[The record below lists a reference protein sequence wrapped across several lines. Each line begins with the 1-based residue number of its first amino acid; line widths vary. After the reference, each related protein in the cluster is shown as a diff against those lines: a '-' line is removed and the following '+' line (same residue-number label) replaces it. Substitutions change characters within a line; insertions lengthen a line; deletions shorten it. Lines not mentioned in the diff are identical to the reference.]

1 MYCNRVRRCPAV
13 FSGCS
18 QVPVTGFP
26 TQAVLSFDK
35 NSSLPSASTCSI
47 ELFIP
52 LKFSSLDDF
61 KTHMNEALQHQ
72 VQCLILMPFVL
83 VPIVWVQAC
92 LSLHVVSYIGDTI
105 ACS

>member
-1 MYCNRVRRCPAV
+1 MKLFLINYSVNDRQKEEEAV
-13 FSGCS
+13 EVFKQYLKLCEGDNVQKLEDVLQFFSGCS

-72 VQCLILMPFVL
+72 
-83 VPIVWVQAC
+83 
-92 LSLHVVSYIGDTI
+92 
-105 ACS
+105 